1 MLCEAL
7 RLIRVFHDLNQTE
20 LATQLGMSKSY
31 LSEIESG
38 KKQPR
43 IELVERY
50 ASKFNLPVSSI
61 LFFSENLA
69 NPSDSA
75 KAADKAKGVIA
86 RKVIDFLRLVEYRTA
101 HAKHS

>member
-7 RLIRVFHDLNQTE
+7 RLIRVFHDLNQTQ
-20 LATQLGMSKSY
+20 LAVQLGISKSY

-38 KKQPR
+38 KKQPK

-50 ASKFNLPVSSI
+50 ASEFSLPVSSI
-61 LFFSENLA
+61 LFFSENLK

-75 KAADKAKGVIA
+75 KAADKARGVIA
-86 RKVIDFLRLVEYRTA
+86 HKVIDFLRLVEYRTE
-101 HAKHS
+101 HVNQS